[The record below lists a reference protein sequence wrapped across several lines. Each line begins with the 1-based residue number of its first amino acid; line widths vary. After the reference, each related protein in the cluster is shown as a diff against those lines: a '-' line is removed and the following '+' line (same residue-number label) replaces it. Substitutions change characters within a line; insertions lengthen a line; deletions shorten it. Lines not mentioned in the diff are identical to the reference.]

1 MKVES
6 QREQR
11 DRVEMERVLKAGNAP
26 LETDQRPNIVRQQFP
41 NESAQKPFNGAFQT
55 MPLPMDDPDNWR
67 FKEWASWHYP
77 VLSVEEQT
85 RMIAAWNESRRQSA
99 HLNQED
105 SKPINEFT
113 EQQRYAVCQLYA
125 EVKLGGH
132 PNHENSNL
140 AAALETVADM
150 LRTSGVLV

>member
-6 QREQR
+6 QGKFPS
-11 DRVEMERVLKAGNAP
+11 DVLVELTEEWLTQKALVEKG
-26 LETDQRPNIVRQQFP
+26 
-41 NESAQKPFNGAFQT
+41 ESKAAQKPFEGAFLT
-55 MPLPMDDPDNWR
+55 MPLPTDDPDNWR
-67 FKEWASWHYP
+67 FKEWANWHYP
-77 VLSVEEQT
+77 VLSIEEQT

-99 HLNQED
+99 HLHQED
-105 SKPINEFT
+105 STPINEFT

-125 EVKLGGH
+125 EVKFGGH

-140 AAALETVADM
+140 TAALETVADM